1 MQDGADS
8 SASAPAH
15 QGGVSP
21 NNPCPFLRGLV
32 AGGYVGG
39 HIVPLPKLTGTIES
53 ATGEKGLKE
62 RLAGIE
68 IYLVALIAN
77 GLSPLRLLK
86 SWWSGAV
93 LDELRDG
100 PLDKHGVGSR
110 ILNALGEVDE
120 SEIARL
126 ATFGKDCAD
135 PDGGTERGLTSREIT
150 AFMDANFARAKGHRR
165 AIDRKL
171 MNGEWPVLF

>member
-1 MQDGADS
+1 MQDL
-8 SASAPAH
+8 SAGNGQQIS
-15 QGGVSP
+15 VSP
-21 NNPCPFLRGLV
+21 DNPCPFLRGLV

-39 HIVPLPKLTGTIES
+39 HVVPLSKLTGTIES

-77 GLSPLRLLK
+77 GLTPLRLFK

-93 LDELRDG
+93 LDELRNG
-100 PLDKHGVGSR
+100 PLDKRGAGSR
-110 ILNALGEVDE
+110 ILEVNGAVAE

-126 ATFGKDCAD
+126 AEFGSDYT
-135 PDGGTERGLTSREIT
+135 P
-150 AFMDANFARAKGHRR
+150 AN
-165 AIDRKL
+165 
-171 MNGEWPVLF
+171 